1 MIHISQSSK
10 ATGNERISYFEVVL
24 DYASLRKKSVD
35 SFSVHNIVFVVNI
48 EINRK
53 AVEEFLPRSFV
64 ERLRRADQAAVAGNR
79 NAIEFLNTLN
89 TEFLA
94 FESDE
99 TVSKL
104 RDTISFDPPTVAEL
118 MDLTP
123 RMQAMLIADSDYP
136 VALPGSTD

>member
-1 MIHISQSSK
+1 LIHISQSSK

>member
-1 MIHISQSSK
+1 
-10 ATGNERISYFEVVL
+10 VVL

>member
-1 MIHISQSSK
+1 
-10 ATGNERISYFEVVL
+10 
-24 DYASLRKKSVD
+24 
-35 SFSVHNIVFVVNI
+35 
-48 EINRK
+48 
-53 AVEEFLPRSFV
+53 
-64 ERLRRADQAAVAGNR
+64 
-79 NAIEFLNTLN
+79 LN